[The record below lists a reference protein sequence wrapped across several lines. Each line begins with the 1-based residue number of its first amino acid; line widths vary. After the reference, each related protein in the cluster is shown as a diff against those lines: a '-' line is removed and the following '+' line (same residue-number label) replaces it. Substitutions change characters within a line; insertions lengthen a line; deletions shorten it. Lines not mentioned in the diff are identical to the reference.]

1 MSVNSVG
8 GVKNYLQSL
17 RICLMGVVS
26 VPPPFIFLPLLL
38 FITGQVSTLM
48 KQLNNEKIPS
58 LYNQILLPR
67 EVSSERD
74 MDLEVG

>member
-1 MSVNSVG
+1 MLDGCGFSTTT
-8 GVKNYLQSL
+8 
-17 RICLMGVVS
+17 IH
-26 VPPPFIFLPLLL
+26 FLLLLLLLL
-38 FITGQVSTLM
+38 FVTGQVSTLM